1 MVWLPGLGPGVAV
14 MVLAVGFVTGVRRMP
29 LRRGSAGVA
38 GMAGM
43 AGMAMPVSG
52 MGGIA
57 VMVVAVVAVMAVMA
71 VMVVMVVMV
80 VMAGVAVTG
89 DGAVC
94 RLRGRPVFL
103 S

>member
-14 MVLAVGFVTGVRRMP
+14 MVLAAGFVTKVRRMP
-29 LRRGSAGVA
+29 PRRVSAGV
-38 GMAGM
+38 AGM

-57 VMVVAVVAVMAVMA
+57 VMVVAVVAVMVVMA
-71 VMVVMVVMV
+71 VMA

>member
-1 MVWLPGLGPGVAV
+1 MVWPMVWLPGLGPGVAV
-14 MVLAVGFVTGVRRMP
+14 MVLAAGFVTKVRRMP
-29 LRRGSAGVA
+29 LRRVSAGV
-38 GMAGM
+38 AGM

-57 VMVVAVVAVMAVMA
+57 VMVVAVMA

-89 DGAVC
+89 MGDGAVC
-94 RLRGRPVFL
+94 RLRG
-103 S
+103 

>member
-1 MVWLPGLGPGVAV
+1 MRRLMVWTMVWLPGLGPGVAV
-14 MVLAVGFVTGVRRMP
+14 MVLAAGFVTGVRRMLP
-29 LRRGSAGVA
+29 RRVSAGVA
-38 GMAGM
+38 GM
-43 AGMAMPVSG
+43 
-52 MGGIA
+52 
-57 VMVVAVVAVMAVMA
+57 VMAVVA
-71 VMVVMVVMV
+71 

>member
-14 MVLAVGFVTGVRRMP
+14 MVLAAGFVTKVRRMP
-29 LRRGSAGVA
+29 PRRVSAGVA

-57 VMVVAVVAVMAVMA
+57 VMVVAVVAVMAVM
-71 VMVVMVVMV
+71 VVMVVMV

>member
-1 MVWLPGLGPGVAV
+1 MVWPMVWLPGLGPGVAV
-14 MVLAVGFVTGVRRMP
+14 MVLAAGFVTKVRRMP
-29 LRRGSAGVA
+29 PRRVSAGV
-38 GMAGM
+38 AGM

-57 VMVVAVVAVMAVMA
+57 VMVVAVVA

>member
-1 MVWLPGLGPGVAV
+1 MVWPMVWLPGLGPGVAV
-14 MVLAVGFVTGVRRMP
+14 MVLAAGFVTKVRRMP
-29 LRRGSAGVA
+29 PRRVSAGVA

-57 VMVVAVVAVMAVMA
+57 VMVVAVVAVMVVMA
-71 VMVVMVVMV
+71 VMA
-80 VMAGVAVTG
+80 VMAGVAVTGMG

-94 RLRGRPVFL
+94 RLRG
-103 S
+103 